1 MTQPAHVPKAFRFNA
16 GQSYC
21 SFYMSVIAVFSR
33 LCLLNVMKLLMS
45 IRMRCFTYARCLRK
59 TVARLIGCYGGAV
72 DSIISVNT
80 QLHWSSYDLEFEIS
94 FESI

>member
-1 MTQPAHVPKAFRFNA
+1 
-16 GQSYC
+16 
-21 SFYMSVIAVFSR
+21 MSVECDETFDIHKDEMFHICKVSQ
-33 LCLLNVMKLLMS
+33 K
-45 IRMRCFTYARCLRK
+45 
-59 TVARLIGCYGGAV
+59 ARLIGCYGGAV